1 MGMGNTVRHPVR
13 FGSNAESARRKPSRY
28 TRNDD
33 GASVARTSLLWGVG
47 GCRLRAGRPRCK
59 WCRPATDLP
68 DEAGQ
73 NSCQPP
79 PAKIFI
85 FSEILI
91 CRIVAFVPPLHK
103 GRLAIAADVARNV
116 VDGSVP

>member
-1 MGMGNTVRHPVR
+1 M
-13 FGSNAESARRKPSRY
+13 
-28 TRNDD
+28 
-33 GASVARTSLLWGVG
+33 
-47 GCRLRAGRPRCK
+47 
-59 WCRPATDLP
+59 P